1 MRHSIP
7 SCNQQRRPL
16 PSLLSDSYSY
26 GCHCQSCWNFCLL
39 SLSKYQLLCLN
50 WAPSI
55 YRYFSEEPGYPV
67 VVYHENH
74 VIHPVTERP
83 RPSCGPSHPPSSVI
97 VNSLPA
103 SSAAAAAR
111 YSEQQLQQQWT
122 SSGGNQSI
130 MHTESQSLS
139 SDNTSSSSSSNGS
152 ATVKFS
158 PDFRNQLYESLD
170 AASLAAH
177 GIVGGQPAHPA
188 TQQQAFTKMRRS
200 ADGLYGGP
208 VQQQQQASPHVADYD
223 RGYEN
228 RKTTCLLYLQVIK
241 KRILILVG
249 PKL

>member
-1 MRHSIP
+1 M
-7 SCNQQRRPL
+7 
-16 PSLLSDSYSY
+16 
-26 GCHCQSCWNFCLL
+26 
-39 SLSKYQLLCLN
+39 
-50 WAPSI
+50 
-55 YRYFSEEPGYPV
+55 
-67 VVYHENH
+67 
-74 VIHPVTERP
+74 
-83 RPSCGPSHPPSSVI
+83 
-97 VNSLPA
+97 
-103 SSAAAAAR
+103 
-111 YSEQQLQQQWT
+111 
-122 SSGGNQSI
+122 
-130 MHTESQSLS
+130 
-139 SDNTSSSSSSNGS
+139 
-152 ATVKFS
+152 
-158 PDFRNQLYESLD
+158 YESLD

>member
-1 MRHSIP
+1 M
-7 SCNQQRRPL
+7 
-16 PSLLSDSYSY
+16 
-26 GCHCQSCWNFCLL
+26 
-39 SLSKYQLLCLN
+39 
-50 WAPSI
+50 
-55 YRYFSEEPGYPV
+55 

-111 YSEQQLQQQWT
+111 YSEQQQQQWT

-130 MHTESQSLS
+130 MHAESQSLS

-208 VQQQQQASPHVADYD
+208 VQQQQASPHVADYD
-223 RGYEN
+223 RGSLYEN
-228 RKTTCLLYLQVIK
+228 RKTTCLLYLQVCE
-241 KRILILVG
+241 RILILDLILKIG
-249 PKL
+249 TFLSCLHSHPKLFAMGLPTFP